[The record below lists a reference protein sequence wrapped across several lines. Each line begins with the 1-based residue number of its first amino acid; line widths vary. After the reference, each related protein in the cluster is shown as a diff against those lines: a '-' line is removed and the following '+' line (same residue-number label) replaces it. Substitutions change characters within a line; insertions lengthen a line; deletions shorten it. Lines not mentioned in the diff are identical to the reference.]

1 MFSGYLGYGFVHV
14 APPPKQPQDIPPPT
28 PVNLPSYCPRV
39 ADDDGGDGA
48 QTSLT
53 ALLQTVIRPAE
64 VADRHFKALGVHV
77 TPNADLDVLIP
88 DPAVVPDFAAWDE
101 LSFTQACDSNQS
113 TRMRL
118 NNGNMSPGVQA
129 YHERIRELSTANEA
143 AFMTVRRVNHI
154 PGQPQVRLGNSYEF
168 FRLLESCSTF
178 WDDTSVPP
186 ESESEATKDDEP
198 NGSGGDATKPTGV
211 RYGRTGAGSSMPPEI
226 RVNLVNAFIKLVAYD
241 FGCNVSGSRVEP
253 RLYLN
258 LPTLPVPAPED
269 ASTAA
274 PGSATTASSS
284 PSEPGLP
291 HAAVPDAGSTMA
303 SALPGRSSYFNSA
316 CQFVFRT
323 PTTREAA
330 RAGIV
335 EGPLAAVSARHTTSF
350 SPRDA
355 SDSSPGS
362 SDKESVM
369 DMAREIVAALLT
381 AQHRAREG
389 RAERRVGLGA
399 WWTTRRRW
407 GGGEGG
413 PIGREVDSNSAT
425 SATTSTSFTSTTIP
439 VRATSAAA
447 TKPTATAA
455 GPSGESAKP
464 AATPA
469 EGNGP
474 PSSAAPLAPT
484 PSNAIQVPGS
494 KGLMSPSAAAGRK
507 SPHHHPVPA
516 LSTRGQRSK
525 SRRTTLAIYDNYR
538 MVRPPSSSWDKKV
551 RYSAIGR
558 DPAADY
564 DDVFVVSAV
573 FHHVSILRVRVP
585 QRLIRVLEGAPDEGG
600 SGRSWG
606 KLEVFRSRWFDF
618 FLADDRIAAMKLIW
632 VMMAYLMRKGDEVD
646 VKMDGT

>member
-1 MFSGYLGYGFVHV
+1 MFGGYLGYGFAHA

-28 PVNLPSYCPRV
+28 PVNLPSYCPHV

-64 VADRHFKALGVHV
+64 VTDRHFKALGVHV
-77 TPNADLDVLIP
+77 TPDAEIDVLIP

-113 TRMRL
+113 TRVRL

-129 YHERIRELSTANEA
+129 YHERIKELSTANEA
-143 AFMTVRRVNHI
+143 AFMTVRRVHHA

-178 WDDTSVPP
+178 WDDTSAPP
-186 ESESEATKDDEP
+186 ESESEVANRDDP
-198 NGSGGDATKPTGV
+198 DGSGGDTVKPGAG
-211 RYGRTGAGSSMPPEI
+211 YGRTSAGSSMPPEI
-226 RVNLVNAFIKLVAYD
+226 RVNLLNAFIKLVAYD
-241 FGCNVSGSRVEP
+241 FGCNVAGSRVEP

-258 LPTLPVPAPED
+258 LPTIPAPAPGE
-269 ASTAA
+269 ASTTA

-284 PSEPGLP
+284 PSEPGPP
-291 HAAVPDAGSTMA
+291 HAAAPDASPTTA
-303 SALPGRSSYFNSA
+303 PALAGRSSYFNSA

-350 SPRDA
+350 SPRDE
-355 SDSSPGS
+355 SGSPPGS
-362 SDKESVM
+362 GDKESVM

-389 RAERRVGLGA
+389 RAERRVGLGT

-425 SATTSTSFTSTTIP
+425 STTTSTSFTSTAIP
-439 VRATSAAA
+439 VRATSAVL
-447 TKPTATAA
+447 TKPIATAA
-455 GPSGESAKP
+455 GIGAESAKP
-464 AATPA
+464 PTTPA
-469 EGNGP
+469 EGNDP

-484 PSNAIQVPGS
+484 PSNVMQVPER
-494 KGLMSPSAAAGRK
+494 KGLVSSSSAAGRK
-507 SPHHHPVPA
+507 SPHHHPVPS

-538 MVRPPSSSWDKKV
+538 MVRPPSSSWDRKV

-585 QRLIRVLEGAPDEGG
+585 QRLLRVLEGAPEEAG

-618 FLADDRIAAMKLIW
+618 FVADDRIAAMKLIW
-632 VMMAYLMRKGDEVD
+632 VMMAYLMRKGDEAD
-646 VKMDGT
+646 VKMDGA